1 MKFHPIFK
9 GSQEELVMFDNG
21 FQVPSFTKQ
30 TDYQST
36 SHASYQRRQRQRF
49 MPYDFPVPLR
59 IYNEEN
65 ALRMEEV
72 IRRVNA
78 FFYTDKPE
86 IFKIPETNYYF
97 IGEFDGPV
105 ELDFNMNVIN
115 YIDLNFHSAYPYKF
129 YDDEKIQTA
138 AKTVT
143 ISTKSQLP
151 TIPLIELTGL
161 TGTDVQISISG
172 DSFMRIRLTGNIPAR
187 LTIDIENESIYET
200 NSGLNMVHLFRRDS
214 AFEDFRIKN
223 GDVVV
228 LTNASSTAQAKLTYK
243 ELLL

>member
-9 GSQEELVMFDNG
+9 GRKEELVMFDNG

-30 TDYQST
+30 TDYHST
-36 SHASYQRRQRQRF
+36 SHASFQRRLRHRF
-49 MPYDFPVPLR
+49 TPYAFPVALR
-59 IYNEEN
+59 IYNKDN
-65 ALRMEEV
+65 ALPMEEV

-78 FFYTDKPE
+78 FFNTDKPE

-115 YIDLNFHSAYPYKF
+115 YIDLKFQSAYPYKF
-129 YDDEKIQTA
+129 YDTEKVQTA
-138 AKTVT
+138 SKTVT
-143 ISTKSQLP
+143 INTKSQLP

-172 DSFMRIRLTGNIPAR
+172 DSFRRIRLTGNLPAR
-187 LTIDIENESIYET
+187 LTIDIENEEIYET
-200 NSGLNMVHLFRRDS
+200 NSGLNRVNLLRYDS
-214 AFEDFRIKN
+214 AFEDFRIKDK
-223 GDVVV
+223 DVVV
-228 LTNASSTAQAKLTYK
+228 LTNASETAKAKLTYK